1 MAAPSKRLE
10 RRPSAIGLPRYVTCY
25 GLRSLGLGRRC
36 RGVAR
41 HGSCGVNGS
50 STPGTSGLKL
60 TRRLAASGARVANHR
75 IVGRSRVTVTHF
87 NFTFVARR

>member
-1 MAAPSKRLE
+1 M
-10 RRPSAIGLPRYVTCY
+10 
-25 GLRSLGLGRRC
+25 
-36 RGVAR
+36 
-41 HGSCGVNGS
+41 NGS

-75 IVGRSRVTVTHF
+75 IVWRSRITVTRF